1 MSARCNFIFRSRVVT
16 SVRSSYVEK
25 TNNNKSTVVAVMQI
39 HLNER
44 PTTEGTYYL
53 NMPPVAKMPKL
64 VSKVTTPA
72 KLSTPAK
79 VPTPADTAMAKKL
92 ITDEY
97 KKASIVLE
105 KDNYVAG
112 HNLTNFVTNF
122 FLVNKEIETKYKEE
136 CVDFCL
142 QSIPDT
148 KNKRPEPNDNT
159 ALSLQLYLASLSK
172 REVVEVGSSD
182 SVVGRKRDREEELV
196 TKTIERFTIS
206 DENLDTLLREEDAK
220 LYDIEFR
227 RKALFHEKD
236 CRLNLAKRLFH
247 DKIVERLCPK

>member
-1 MSARCNFIFRSRVVT
+1 MRA
-16 SVRSSYVEK
+16 
-25 TNNNKSTVVAVMQI
+25 
-39 HLNER
+39 
-44 PTTEGTYYL
+44 
-53 NMPPVAKMPKL
+53 
-64 VSKVTTPA
+64 
-72 KLSTPAK
+72 
-79 VPTPADTAMAKKL
+79 TASAKKL

-97 KKASIVLE
+97 KNISNVLE
-105 KDNYVAG
+105 QDNYVSG
-112 HNLTNFVTNF
+112 DKLTNFVTNF
-122 FLVNKEIETKYKEE
+122 VLVRKLDATNQLKEE

-172 REVVEVGSSD
+172 REVVEVSENASASSE
-182 SVVGRKRDREEELV
+182 SVVGMKRDREGEPV
-196 TKTIERFTIS
+196 TIFTIS

-227 RKALFHEKD
+227 RKALLHEKD
-236 CRLNLAKRLFH
+236 RRLNLAKKLFH

>member
-1 MSARCNFIFRSRVVT
+1 
-16 SVRSSYVEK
+16 
-25 TNNNKSTVVAVMQI
+25 MQI

-122 FLVNKEIETKYKEE
+122 VLVNKEIETKYKEE

-159 ALSLQLYLASLSK
+159 ALSLQLYLVSLSK
-172 REVVEVGSSD
+172 REVVEVSENASASSE
-182 SVVGRKRDREEELV
+182 SVVGEKRDREEEPV
-196 TKTIERFTIS
+196 TRKIEFFTIS

-227 RKALFHEKD
+227 RKALLHEKD
-236 CRLNLAKRLFH
+236 RRLNLAKKLFH
-247 DKIVERLCPK
+247 DKIVERLCPKWFLQLSPYERADFYIIYAI